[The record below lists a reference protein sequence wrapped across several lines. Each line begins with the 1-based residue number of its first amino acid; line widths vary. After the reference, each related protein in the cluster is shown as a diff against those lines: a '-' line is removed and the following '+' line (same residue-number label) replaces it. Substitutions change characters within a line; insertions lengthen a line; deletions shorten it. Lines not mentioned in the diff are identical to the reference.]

1 MECGFRL
8 PPSYGVVPG
17 LRRRWLRR
25 VGWYPGDWIWTAL
38 LTLAVAAAGAAAA
51 IAVTEA
57 RDSGAA
63 RVYVTPTDVESVHE
77 PTTAPVSV
85 ANTATLPTAPEPT
98 VTTRPQTAPAAPAAP
113 PNGRTPWPKD
123 RNGWTLFLMSY
134 PQQDDGGRE
143 SALAA
148 ATRAAQARLPEVG
161 ILDSSRFASLHPGY
175 YVVFSGI
182 YSSQARALAALRT
195 ARASGFSGAY
205 PRAVSR

>member
-1 MECGFRL
+1 VECGFRL
-8 PPSYGVVPG
+8 PPSYGVVPE

-38 LTLAVAAAGAAAA
+38 LTLAVATAGAAAA

-57 RDSGAA
+57 RDSGAR
-63 RVYVTPTDVESVHE
+63 RVYVTPTDVGSVHE
-77 PTTAPVSV
+77 PTTAPASV

-98 VTTRPQTAPAAPAAP
+98 VTGPARTAPAAPPAP

-123 RNGWTLFLMSY
+123 RDGWTLFLMSY
-134 PQQDDGGRE
+134 PKEDAAGRE
-143 SALAA
+143 AALAA
-148 ATRAAQARLPEVG
+148 ATRAAKARLPEVG

-182 YSSQARALAALRT
+182 YSSQGRAITALRT

>member
-1 MECGFRL
+1 VECGFRL
-8 PPSYGVVPG
+8 PQSYGVVPG

-38 LTLAVAAAGAAAA
+38 LTFAVAAAGAAAA
-51 IAVTEA
+51 IAVTQA

-63 RVYVTPTDVESVHE
+63 NVYVTPTDVESVHE

-98 VTTRPQTAPAAPAAP
+98 ATTTTRTAPAVPAAP

-123 RNGWTLFLMSY
+123 RGGWTLLLMSY
-134 PQQDDGGRE
+134 PKEGAGGRE

-148 ATRAAQARLPEVG
+148 ATRAANARLPEVG

-182 YSSQARALAALRT
+182 YDSQGRALAALRT